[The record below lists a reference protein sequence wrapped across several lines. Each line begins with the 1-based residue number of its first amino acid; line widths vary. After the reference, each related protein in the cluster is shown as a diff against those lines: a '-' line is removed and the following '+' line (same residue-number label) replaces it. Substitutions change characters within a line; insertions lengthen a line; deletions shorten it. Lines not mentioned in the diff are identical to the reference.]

1 MQADLPEGYKSN
13 IPSVFWWFYVL
24 QFSPCWY
31 FLIFC
36 IIAELVYNLSE
47 QGKEFLDVSA
57 SEMLVQSFQLTRD
70 LTNRQVVAIPCWLHS
85 IPQLFITP
93 WTVSTQVRST
103 NSMTL
108 SFWTWSVMM
117 QQSICLFRFV
127 IPLLPICVLYAKA
140 ALAVGPL

>member
-1 MQADLPEGYKSN
+1 MQADLPEGYKSH

-36 IIAELVYNLSE
+36 IFVELVYNLSE

-70 LTNRQVVAIPCWLHS
+70 LTNRQVVAISLWLHS

-93 WTVSTQVRST
+93 WTVSTQARST
-103 NSMTL
+103 NFMTL

-127 IPLLPICVLYAKA
+127 IPLLPICVLCAKA
-140 ALAVGPL
+140 SLAVGPP

>member
-1 MQADLPEGYKSN
+1 MQADLPEGYKSH
-13 IPSVFWWFYVL
+13 ISSVFWWFYIL
-24 QFSPCWY
+24 QFSPRWY

-36 IIAELVYNLSE
+36 IFVELVYNLSE

-70 LTNRQVVAIPCWLHS
+70 LTNRQVVAISLWLHS

-93 WTVSTQVRST
+93 WAVSIQDRST
-103 NSMTL
+103 NFMTL

-140 ALAVGPL
+140 ALAVGPP